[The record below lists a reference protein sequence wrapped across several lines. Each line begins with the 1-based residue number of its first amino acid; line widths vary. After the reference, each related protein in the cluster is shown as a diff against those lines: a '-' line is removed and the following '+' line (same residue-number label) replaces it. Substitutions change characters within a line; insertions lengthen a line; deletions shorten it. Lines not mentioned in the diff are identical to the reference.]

1 MNLIDSKDPVQAGI
15 KCKFFLKLSTWYGLR
30 GTDHRFAQL
39 VKSSLDPWSAPLH
52 VNMSSYVLGPVA
64 LLRGSLVI
72 WLLNTS

>member
-15 KCKFFLKLSTWYGLR
+15 KCKFVLNCPPDMDSVALIIAS
-30 GTDHRFAQL
+30 HN
-39 VKSSLDPWSAPLH
+39 SSLDPWSAPLH